1 MMLDAGSKID
11 LDLSSRAGSR
21 IWFDLATVA
30 HHSKQP
36 CSVITLADRH
46 HHDASSELPHRLT
59 KRVDGDF
66 VCLLGIRTH
75 SATHGCG
82 ILLNRSA
89 SSCLV
94 LAFALA
100 EAKRLAGRGRPKS
113 SRKVPA
119 PYSVHDH
126 ELDRAT
132 PVGEMHTFL
141 RRSRPF
147 NSTEYWKSPRSG
159 FGRATRIRIFL
170 LRPEAFSAKTTDSA
184 TISIQIF
191 CLNGSVEWRGHQN
204 ARPWLLSVAASAS
217 NR

>member
-1 MMLDAGSKID
+1 MYSYSQCYPWLRNPSESISLIVSCIGVCA
-11 LDLSSRAGSR
+11 SRGK
-21 IWFDLATVA
+21 TV
-30 HHSKQP
+30 
-36 CSVITLADRH
+36 
-46 HHDASSELPHRLT
+46 
-59 KRVDGDF
+59 G
-66 VCLLGIRTH
+66 
-75 SATHGCG
+75 
-82 ILLNRSA
+82 
-89 SSCLV
+89 
-94 LAFALA
+94 
-100 EAKRLAGRGRPKS
+100 GRGRPS
-113 SRKVPA
+113 RSRKVPA
-119 PYSVHDH
+119 PYSVHGH

-204 ARPWLLSVAASAS
+204 AMPWLLSVV
-217 NR
+217 RL